1 MNKFV
6 GKWKIL
12 PDRSKDHKKL
22 QKKADTYTIQ
32 QVYPNMMIIHSE
44 WRTEDNRKGFLGYT
58 IHPDGIPRKASG
70 GDWKYVT
77 KIRGQNIMTTSRIED
92 EQVKAL
98 EIREVL
104 DTGELK
110 VTEIEIDESGQQK
123 KNTMYFR
130 KVDSSA

>member
-1 MNKFV
+1 
-6 GKWKIL
+6 
-12 PDRSKDHKKL
+12 
-22 QKKADTYTIQ
+22 
-32 QVYPNMMIIHSE
+32 MMIIHSE